1 MSPFPARERPRR
13 RARQLHEVSL
23 DIILHYYSYTTTTT
37 TLLPGLYLDYYYY
50 TTTAHYILTVPL
62 PGWMPRADGD
72 GDVWEARSGDANWE
86 SAAAA
91 AS

>member
-37 TLLPGLYLDYYYY
+37 LLPVLYLHYYY